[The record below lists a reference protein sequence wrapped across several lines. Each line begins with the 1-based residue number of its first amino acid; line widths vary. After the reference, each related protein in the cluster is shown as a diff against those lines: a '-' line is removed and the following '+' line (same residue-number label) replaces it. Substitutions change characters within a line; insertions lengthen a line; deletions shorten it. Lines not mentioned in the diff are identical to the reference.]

1 MKEQEKP
8 RSRLLEVY
16 KKLNKLTLAGFLG
29 FAIVAAFVAPH
40 LVIPALSLAV
50 IDAGQV
56 LVIDRVNKKKEVSGA
71 RAVFEGQKPRGNV
84 IFLADYIKNR
94 RAQAQMAA

>member
-1 MKEQEKP
+1 MKEKQQT

-16 KKLNKLTLAGFLG
+16 GKLNRLTLAGFLG
-29 FAIVAAFVAPH
+29 FATLAAFVAPH

>member
-1 MKEQEKP
+1 MKEKQQT

-16 KKLNKLTLAGFLG
+16 GKFNRLTLAGFLG
-29 FAIVAAFVAPH
+29 FATLAAFVAPH

-56 LVIDRVNKKKEVSGA
+56 LVIDRVNKKKEKPELKT
-71 RAVFEGQKPRGNV
+71 VFEAQSPRSNV
-84 IFLADYIKNR
+84 IFLADR
-94 RAQAQMAA
+94 RARQVQMAA